1 MLVNILRVLIGL
13 IVLGMYIDSVNVRKQ
28 LDSQKRYAKQLEDLL
43 YNTHMKDVSQREL
56 NNFIEKYEEVYDVRS
71 ED

>member
-1 MLVNILRVLIGL
+1 MLVNIARVLIGL
-13 IVLGMYIDSVNVRKQ
+13 IALGMYIDSVNVRKQ

-43 YNTHMKDVSQREL
+43 YNTHMNDVSKREL
-56 NNFIEKYEEVYDVRS
+56 NKFIEKYEEVYNVRS